1 MWGEHDTCRSWR
13 CLDFTI
19 GKGVVLA
26 VSSSLMLSPDLP
38 ADAPVPAAVDAPLI
52 RVQGLLDRLGQVEDP
67 RDPRGVRYGLATL
80 LAIGV
85 CALSAAGHNSLTAIA
100 EWVRRCEQRDLSR
113 LGCPFNP
120 FTGRYRVPDERTLR
134 DAYAR
139 VDPAYLTAAGY
150 GHLATLTR
158 PGPPAALTPDGVGER
173 EQRRAHRAPAGD
185 PTRRGAIAVD
195 GKCLRGAKR
204 LDGSQVFVLSAV
216 RHSDAVTLA
225 ARQIAAKTNEIG
237 EFAPLLDQIA
247 DADLTDMV
255 ITADALH
262 AQRAHAVYLV
272 EQRQAH
278 YLFTVKDNQ
287 PTLAAQLRALPWKQ
301 VPVLHRQSDRGHGR
315 HEIREVQVVT
325 VNDLLFPHARQV
337 VRIRRRRRRPST
349 KTWSTE
355 IVYAITDLP
364 THQARP
370 EEIAAWAR
378 EHWTIENS
386 VHWIRDVTFGE
397 DASQIRTHNT
407 PAVMAALRD
416 IVRGAIRLAGWANT
430 ASARRAHTIPATT
443 LALHGIP

>member
-1 MWGEHDTCRSWR
+1 MSSPCRSA
-13 CLDFTI
+13 DSP
-19 GKGVVLA
+19 VLG
-26 VSSSLMLSPDLP
+26 S
-38 ADAPVPAAVDAPLI
+38 VDAPLV

-85 CALSAAGHNSLTAIA
+85 CALSASGHNSLTAIA
-100 EWVRRCEQRDLSR
+100 EWVRRCEQRELSR
-113 LGCPFNP
+113 LGCPFDP

-134 DAYAR
+134 DVYAK
-139 VDPAYLTAAGY
+139 VDPADLTAVGYGYLTA
-150 GHLATLTR
+150 LAR
-158 PGPPAALTPDGVGER
+158 PGSASLTPDGVGER

-204 LDGSQVFVLSAV
+204 RDGSQVFILSAV
-216 RHSDAVTLA
+216 RHADAVTLA
-225 ARQIAAKTNEIG
+225 ARQIPAKTNEIS

-247 DADLTDMV
+247 DTDLTNTV
-255 ITADALH
+255 VTADALH

-272 EQRQAH
+272 EQRHAH

-287 PTLAAQLRALPWKQ
+287 PSLAAQLRALPCKQ
-301 VPVLHRQSDRGHGR
+301 VPVLHRQSSRGHGR

-325 VNDLLFPHARQV
+325 VNDLLFPHARQA
-337 VRIRRRRRRPST
+337 VRIRRRRRRPDT
-349 KTWSTE
+349 KTWATE

-364 THQARP
+364 THEARP
-370 EEIAAWAR
+370 AEIATWAR

-416 IVRGAIRLAGWANT
+416 IVRSTIRLAGWANT
-430 ASARRAHTIPATT
+430 ASARRAHTIPDAALT
-443 LALHGIP
+443 LHGIP